1 MSKNLL
7 TPFDLRR
14 CSVKIYL
21 AVGYGGPALFSAIL
35 SVISLSNRDYSGM
48 FLRQDS
54 EWAIVACFLAAS
66 TMWAVTVP
74 ASEISARSSR
84 SANFIIFRF
93 GCVFQSSCHTHSC
106 HCGSQKK
113 VLSIRNVRLIYSPI
127 MQEEC
132 LASDGRPPQ
141 PEEHPDVVPPAG
153 PHLAGDPAPS
163 VSSSTIHWSLS
174 QRHHRSLHTEYRGGS
189 RIL

>member
-1 MSKNLL
+1 MEGYLISKNLL

-54 EWAIVACFLAAS
+54 EEAIVACFLSAS

-74 ASEISARSSR
+74 ASECQ
-84 SANFIIFRF
+84 FRP
-93 GCVFQSSCHTHSC
+93 VF
-106 HCGSQKK
+106 
-113 VLSIRNVRLIYSPI
+113 P
-127 MQEEC
+127 
-132 LASDGRPPQ
+132 
-141 PEEHPDVVPPAG
+141 
-153 PHLAGDPAPS
+153 
-163 VSSSTIHWSLS
+163 
-174 QRHHRSLHTEYRGGS
+174 
-189 RIL
+189 